1 MQIKNTTNGSKREE
15 NIKYNK
21 SGNSRNISKQEQN
34 KRIRKRK
41 SIKWCNFI
49 FLWSFKFYIILFSLF
64 HFRLLLFYKLFFIC
78 FLKHFM
84 PLSLYIIL
92 YFFLL
97 NHFILFF
104 SFTQFCAISH
114 LYNYSFFTF
123 LHHFKLFSYTI
134 FLLYHFMV
142 LYLFSEFNFNF
153 FFSHIILFSW
163 NRISGDGPFFPWFGS
178 KNLF

>member
-1 MQIKNTTNGSKREE
+1 
-15 NIKYNK
+15 
-21 SGNSRNISKQEQN
+21 
-34 KRIRKRK
+34 
-41 SIKWCNFI
+41 
-49 FLWSFKFYIILFSLF
+49 
-64 HFRLLLFYKLFFIC
+64 
-78 FLKHFM
+78 M

-114 LYNYSFFTF
+114 LYNYFFFTF

-142 LYLFSEFNFNF
+142 LYLFLNLISI
-153 FFSHIILFSW
+153 FFSHTSYCSLGTEYLGMGLFFHGLEAKTFFKLILQKTTFSL
-163 NRISGDGPFFPWFGS
+163 NDIYKCFFINDFLSDFGP
-178 KNLF
+178 